1 MWVSFSFI
9 EQTFMM
15 RPSYAKPW
23 RETDSYLTCGHHP
36 PSLGVFIICVE
47 PNQVVTLVIINDYI
61 TSLTKRVHIE
71 AWKTDTYVSV
81 DTLDDVAA
89 HLQCEV
95 NGQNRDV
102 STPQW
107 ARLQSSN

>member
-47 PNQVVTLVIINDYI
+47 PNQVVTLVVINDYI

-71 AWKTDTYVSV
+71 RGRQIHMSLW
-81 DTLDDVAA
+81 
-89 HLQCEV
+89 
-95 NGQNRDV
+95 
-102 STPQW
+102 TPW
-107 ARLQSSN
+107 MMWLHTCNVK